1 MNIILNTDKVDPIV
15 IGGTGP
21 EGPQGLQGISGPQ
34 GPQGPQG
41 EPGIAYIGGYAV
53 SLTDEAVNDLLS
65 FNGDIWINKKQETLA
80 DGGNF

>member
-21 EGPQGLQGISGPQ
+21 AGPQGTVGPQGLQGLQGIQ
-34 GPQGPQG
+34 GP
-41 EPGIAYIGGYAV
+41 PGIAFIGGYSV
-53 SLTDEAVNDLLS
+53 SLTDEAVDDVLS
-65 FNGDIWINKKQETLA
+65 FNGGNWVNKKQETLA

>member
-21 EGPQGLQGISGPQ
+21 EGPQGPQGLQGLQGLQGIQ
-34 GPQGPQG
+34 GL
-41 EPGIAYIGGYAV
+41 PGIAFIGGYEV
-53 SLTDEAVNDLLS
+53 SLTNEGENDVLS
-65 FNGDIWINKKQETLA
+65 FNGTTWINKKQETLA